1 MNLESIFLL
10 LFALLYDLL
19 AAKHTGKSGSNR
31 LVIHLMKYL
40 RLNKTEQI

>member
-19 AAKHTGKSGSNR
+19 AANHTGKSGSSR
-31 LVIHLMKYL
+31 LFIHLMKYF
-40 RLNKTEQI
+40 RLNKIEQI